1 MSWSLFVLVFLLV
14 HPSTAGAQ
22 IYESAGTRAQGMG
35 GAFVAVADDATATWW
50 NPAGLATG
58 AFFSAVV
65 ERGQTT
71 EPSDPADDAAARRT
85 SSGGFAAAFP
95 ALGVSFYK
103 FRVSETTSASR
114 PTDASVQTRQE
125 DGAAGLGVQ
134 SRAVSRFGIT
144 VGQSLNDHIVVAST
158 LKIMRGGG
166 GEDVAADG
174 DRLDAADDLEFA
186 RRTRLDVDAGVMAV
200 FGGLRFGAS
209 ARNLTRPD
217 FGDDERPLVLDR
229 QARAGVAFMSRP
241 IGPVNGLTVS
251 ADADITKE
259 RSVLGEARRVAA
271 GAEAWVLNR
280 HLGLRGGV
288 SHNTL
293 DRHETA
299 WSGGISVML
308 ISGISVDAA
317 RTAGSDD
324 SLRGWSGSVRLT
336 F

>member
-1 MSWSLFVLVFLLV
+1 VFVLVLLLV
-14 HPSTAGAQ
+14 HPSVARAQ

-65 ERGQTT
+65 ERGRTT
-71 EPSDPADDAAARRT
+71 EPSDPTEDGAARRT
-85 SSGGFAAAFP
+85 SSGGFSAAFP

-103 FRVSETTSASR
+103 FRVSETSPARGS
-114 PTDASVQTRQE
+114 TDGSVQTRQE

-134 SRAVSRFGIT
+134 SRAVSRFGLT

-166 GEDVAADG
+166 GEDIADSG

-186 RRTRLDVDAGVMAV
+186 RRTRVDVDAGVMVV

-217 FGDDERPLVLDR
+217 FGTDERPLVLDR

-241 IGPVNGLTVS
+241 IGPLNGLTVS
-251 ADADITKE
+251 ADADITRE
-259 RSVLGEARRVAA
+259 RSVLGDARRVAA
-271 GAEAWVLNR
+271 GGEGWVLNR

-293 DRHETA
+293 DRRETA

-308 ISGISVDAA
+308 ISGISLDAE
-317 RTAGSDD
+317 RTAGIDD
-324 SLRGWSGSVRLT
+324 ALRGCSGSVWLT